1 MYESSQ
7 LQLEQLFGAVTEKGA
22 SDLYLTV
29 GKPPLLRIHGRLLE
43 LSNMQIFTNEA
54 IRSMLIAMVPQ
65 DRLQKFDQ
73 EKFLD
78 FAYAHKDIARF
89 RISAYFQK
97 GKVSLAMRYIP
108 KNVPGIDSLN
118 LPSTIKSFATQP
130 SGLVL
135 FVSPKG
141 NGKSTTIASLLDFI
155 NHSQSRRIIT
165 VEHPIEYVLQNDR
178 SFCEQQE
185 VFVDVNS
192 VSDALAGIQRG
203 GFDVVMVSK
212 MDSPQVIEQTIAVA
226 ESGHL
231 VFATLGTQYAAD
243 TINWIVDLY
252 PPSRQGEIRTRLAS
266 VLIGTVTQKLVPS
279 LESSLVPACEIMVS
293 NLAVKNIIRDGKTYQ
308 LDDMI
313 ATGASEG
320 MISMDRSL
328 AELVQNGL
336 VAREEAINHVKEI
349 PTFESLL
356 QG

>member
-29 GKPPLLRIHGRLLE
+29 GKPPVLRIHGELLE
-43 LSNMQIFTNEA
+43 LTNMQVMTNDA
-54 IRSMLIAMVPQ
+54 IRAMLIEMVPQ
-65 DRLQKFDQ
+65 DRLQKFDLA
-73 EKFLD
+73 KFLD
-78 FAYAHKDIARF
+78 FAYAYKEIARF

-97 GKVSLAMRYIP
+97 GKISLAMRYIP
-108 KNVPGIDSLN
+108 KVVPTIDSLR
-118 LPSTIKSFATQP
+118 LPNTVKSFATAP
-130 SGLVL
+130 AGLVL

-141 NGKSTTIASLLDFI
+141 SGKSTTIASLLDFI
-155 NHSQSRRIIT
+155 NHTQTRRIIT

-185 VFVDVNS
+185 VGVDVNS
-192 VSDALAGIQRG
+192 VSDALIGVQRG
-203 GFDVVMVSK
+203 GFDIVMVSK
-212 MDSPQVIEQTIAVA
+212 MDSPQTIEQTIAIA

-243 TINWIVDLY
+243 TINWIIDLY
-252 PPSRQGEIRTRLAS
+252 PPSRQGEMRTRLSS
-266 VLIGTVTQKLVPS
+266 VLTGIVTQKLVPS
-279 LESSLVPACEIMVS
+279 LEDSLVPACEIMIS

-313 ATGASEG
+313 ATGAEEG

-336 VAREEAINHVKEI
+336 IAKEEAINHVKEI

>member
-29 GKPPLLRIHGRLLE
+29 GKPPVLRIHGELLE
-43 LSNMQIFTNEA
+43 LSNMNVMTDEA
-54 IRSMLIAMVPQ
+54 IRALLITMVPQ
-65 DRLQKFDQ
+65 ERLQKFDTD
-73 EKFLD
+73 KFLD
-78 FAYAHKDIARF
+78 FTYAHKDIARF
-89 RISAYFQK
+89 RISSYFQK
-97 GKVSLAMRYIP
+97 SKVSLAMRYIP
-108 KNVPGIDSLN
+108 KVIPSIDSLH
-118 LPSTIKSFATQP
+118 LPSTVKSFATAL

-141 NGKSTTIASLLDFI
+141 SGKSTTIASLLDFI
-155 NHSQSRRIIT
+155 NHTQARRIIT
-165 VEHPIEYVLQNDR
+165 IEHPIEYVLQNDR

-185 VFVDVNS
+185 VGVDVNS
-192 VSDALAGIQRG
+192 AMEALTGVQRG

-212 MDSPQVIEQTIAVA
+212 MDSPQTIEQTISVA

-231 VFATLGTQYAAD
+231 VFATLGTQFAAD
-243 TINWIVDLY
+243 TINWIIDLY
-252 PPSRQGEIRTRLAS
+252 PPSRQGEIRTRLSS
-266 VLIGTVTQKLVPS
+266 VLAGIVTQKLVPS
-279 LESSLVPACEIMVS
+279 LESSLVPACEILMS
-293 NLAVKNIIRDGKTYQ
+293 NLAVKNLIRDGKTYQ

-313 ATGASEG
+313 VTGASEG

-328 AELVQNGL
+328 AELVASGL
-336 VAREEAINHVKEI
+336 VAKEEAINHVKEI

>member
-29 GKPPLLRIHGRLLE
+29 GKPPVLRIHGDLLE
-43 LSNMQIFTNEA
+43 LSNTQIFTNEA
-54 IRSMLIAMVPQ
+54 IRAMLIAMVPQ
-65 DRLQKFDQ
+65 EKLLKFDQ

-108 KNVPGIDSLN
+108 KTIPRIDTLNVPA
-118 LPSTIKSFATQP
+118 TIKSFATQP

-141 NGKSTTIASLLDFI
+141 SGKSTTIASLLDFI
-155 NHSQSRRIIT
+155 NHTQARRIIT

-185 VFVDVNS
+185 VGVDVNS
-192 VSDALAGIQRG
+192 VSDALLGIQRG
-203 GFDVVMVSK
+203 GFDIVMVSK
-212 MDSPQVIEQTIAVA
+212 MDNPQTIEQTLSIA

-252 PPSRQGEIRTRLAS
+252 PPSRQGEIRTRLSS
-266 VLIGTVTQKLVPS
+266 VLSGIVTQKLVPS
-279 LESSLVPACEIMVS
+279 LEQTLIPACEIMVS

-313 ATGASEG
+313 ATGAEEG

-336 VAREEAINHVKEI
+336 IAKEEAINHVKEI

>member
-29 GKPPLLRIHGRLLE
+29 GKPPVVRIHGDLLE
-43 LSNMQIFTNEA
+43 LTDMQVQTA
-54 IRSMLIAMVPQ
+54 DGIRAMLIAMVPQ

-73 EKFLD
+73 QKFLD

-108 KNVPGIDSLN
+108 KVIPSIDSLR
-118 LPSTIKSFATQP
+118 LPGTLKSFTTQP
-130 SGLVL
+130 SGLIL

-141 NGKSTTIASLLDFI
+141 SGKSTTIASLLDFI
-155 NHSQSRRIIT
+155 NHTQAKRIIT

-185 VFVDVNS
+185 VGVDVNS
-192 VSDALAGIQRG
+192 SLDALLGVQRG

-212 MDSPQVIEQTIAVA
+212 MDTPEIIEQTIAVA

-231 VFATLGTQYAAD
+231 VFATLGTQYASE

-252 PPSRQGEIRTRLAS
+252 PPSRQGEIRTRLAT
-266 VLIGTVTQKLVPS
+266 VLTGVVTQKLIPS
-279 LESSLVPACEIMVS
+279 LEDSMVPACEIMMS
-293 NLAVKNIIRDGKTYQ
+293 NLAVKNIIREGKTYQ

-320 MISMDRSL
+320 MVSFDRSL
-328 AELVQNGL
+328 AELVQSGL
-336 VAREEAINHVKEI
+336 VAKEEAINHVKEI